1 MAVPPSIK
9 PMYVWWVCRVQWCV
23 WQAECCGMV
32 AVMFLL
38 LLLLVV
44 VLSVFCDVTQGE
56 VCLVTEGVGWGL
68 G

>member
-1 MAVPPSIK
+1 V
-9 PMYVWWVCRVQWCV
+9 
-23 WQAECCGMV
+23 
-32 AVMFLL
+32 LL
-38 LLLLVV
+38 LVLSLLLVVV

>member
-1 MAVPPSIK
+1 
-9 PMYVWWVCRVQWCV
+9 
-23 WQAECCGMV
+23 MV